1 MARRTRKN
9 TNPLA
14 GDKVTYF
21 HSGSNHAGEIEG
33 WASIGAPIGVAVDQL
48 KADAIK
54 ALKATA
60 GSVPVFVDSGAFSEV
75 EFPKDSAPVVAK
87 PISAAEWTRRLAV
100 YQDLAETLGSALTVV
115 APDMVAFPAE
125 TLTRLATYREQVR
138 KLAATGA
145 RVLVCL
151 QGADKAAFWQQAQDV
166 LGLTEADGIVPALPC
181 KKNATSPAEVVD
193 FVKAARP
200 ASVHCL
206 GLGARNQ
213 NAAGLVQALRAVDAD
228 LDITLDSNALRA
240 NVGRDHEDGGKATAS
255 LTEALDAITRE
266 WVAAG
271 RVDTEFVSYTNS
283 KGQRRHKWTGR
294 LSAKLARE
302 RKAESI
308 RRAFCYG
315 DTKPAQ
321 LELGL

>member
-1 MARRTRKN
+1 MTRTRKN
-9 TNPLA
+9 TNPLTA
-14 GDKVTYF
+14 QGVTYF
-21 HSGSNHAGEIEG
+21 HTGSNAAGEIEG

-48 KADAIK
+48 KTPAIK

-75 EFPKDSAPVVAK
+75 DFPDGVPTVVK
-87 PISAAEWTRRLAV
+87 PISADEWTQRLAV
-100 YQDLAETLGSALTVV
+100 YLDLAQVLGAALTVV
-115 APDMVAFPAE
+115 APDQVGFAAE
-125 TLTRLATYREQVR
+125 TLQRLALYREQVR
-138 KLAATGA
+138 ELAATGA

-151 QGADKAAFWQQAQDV
+151 QGVDKVAFWNEAQAV
-166 LGLTEADGIVPALPC
+166 LGMTEADGIVPALPC
-181 KKNATSPAEVVD
+181 KKNATSPEQVVE

-206 GLGARNQ
+206 GLGARND
-213 NAAGLVQALRAVDAD
+213 NAADLVRALRAADAD

-240 NVGRDHEDGGKATAS
+240 NVGRDHDNGGAALASAPLTA
-255 LTEALDAITRE
+255 ALDEITRE

-271 RVDTEFVSYTNS
+271 RLDASFEQVTNT
-283 KGQRRHKWTGR
+283 KGQRRWKWVGKVSR
-294 LSAKLARE
+294 ALSRE

-315 DTKPAQ
+315 IPNPVQ
-321 LELGL
+321 LALGL